1 MKISEDDEVNDYAMS
16 SGTGGRSERGQ
27 YHSDSGSDNESGNC
41 SLGENSSEREN
52 DNESDGEIT

>member
-1 MKISEDDEVNDYAMS
+1 MS